1 MPRAQA
7 TTKVRAILAGGPLLA
22 LALTGCSASSGGPSD
37 KTDGGP
43 TGCVPVPATSGG
55 SAGTFSWKDNGT
67 PQCATFILTGRQ
79 TGTAVDQFEVDT
91 ATARAA
97 INMMLRT
104 LSGPLGGTY
113 SCQAA
118 DGGANSDVSLQ
129 VTGVASPGIT
139 AASSC
144 TITIGFTA
152 DSTGMQHAQGTF
164 SATAIGNGG
173 TDVITDGMFDVTVEM
188 QGG

>member
-1 MPRAQA
+1 MATA
-7 TTKVRAILAGGPLLA
+7 TTKARGVVAGGLLLVLAGCG
-22 LALTGCSASSGGPSD
+22 SSSGSPSG
-37 KTDGGP
+37 KTDGSASGCGP
-43 TGCVPVPATSGG
+43 VTAASGA

-79 TGTAVDQFEVDT
+79 TGTTVDQFEVDT

-97 INMMLRT
+97 IDMMVRT
-104 LSGPLGGTY
+104 LNGQLGGTY

-118 DGGANSDVSLQ
+118 DGGANSDVLLQ
-129 VTGVASPGIT
+129 VTGVARPGIT

-144 TITIGFTA
+144 TITIGFTT
-152 DSTGMQHAQGTF
+152 DSAGTQHAQGTF
-164 SATAIGNGG
+164 SGTATSAGG
-173 TDVITDGMFDVTVEM
+173 TDVITDGMFDVTVEP

>member
-1 MPRAQA
+1 MATA
-7 TTKVRAILAGGPLLA
+7 TTRAMGVAAGGLLLA
-22 LALTGCSASSGGPSD
+22 LAGCGSSGGSPSG
-37 KTDGGP
+37 KTDGSASGCGP
-43 TGCVPVPATSGG
+43 VTAASGA

-97 INMMLRT
+97 INMNLRT
-104 LSGPLGGTY
+104 FSGPLGGTY

-118 DGGANSDVSLQ
+118 DGGANSDVSFQ
-129 VTGVASPGIT
+129 VTGVARPGIT

-144 TITIGFTA
+144 TITIGFTTDGA
-152 DSTGMQHAQGTF
+152 GTQHAQGTF
-164 SATAIGNGG
+164 SGTATSDGG
-173 TDVITDGMFDVTVEM
+173 TDVITDGMFDVTIEPL
-188 QGG
+188 GG